1 MHRGRGGGEGENG
14 SGRWKKL
21 NRHRAT
27 DGQNGGRSQVP
38 LNSLQSKFNWN
49 GWITGSFVSF
59 FFHSVSKGHH
69 CNCQTHLHVVILQC
83 LCSLCN
89 CYFSYWTQLHNAD
102 IWEGEIKWS
111 MRLWIYTFVACMDNT
126 CVLFSP
132 VRYKLE
138 WSRWMGTKEATQW
151 CDWGEKKSLGECQ
164 CTVRV
169 EYAKTLQNTYCDFN
183 DLWETSL
190 LLSNSS
196 SKRLTS
202 PACWESQELNINYMK
217 WMSGV

>member
-1 MHRGRGGGEGENG
+1 MA
-14 SGRWKKL
+14 K
-21 NRHRAT
+21 
-27 DGQNGGRSQVP
+27 P
-38 LNSLQSKFNWN
+38 
-49 GWITGSFVSF
+49 
-59 FFHSVSKGHH
+59 
-69 CNCQTHLHVVILQC
+69 
-83 LCSLCN
+83 
-89 CYFSYWTQLHNAD
+89 
-102 IWEGEIKWS
+102 
-111 MRLWIYTFVACMDNT
+111 

-190 LLSNSS
+190 LLPDSS

-202 PACWESQELNINYMK
+202 PACWESQELNINYIK
-217 WMSGV
+217 WMSSVYKGIATVIFFFIQVWKNSFKQQIEEVKKFEILTKNRGKYPATFSVSCKTGNFILLLQAKIKDKKGVHPGGPIAPTWDRSK